1 MPETRRG
8 RSAPAFVASCAFG
21 ALGAVLL
28 VSGLLSGAE
37 SLVVV
42 ATALGSLS
50 LVSALVWRGQLISK
64 WRADRY
70 ERSGSSPDGGGPV
83 RSPSAPPR

>member
-1 MPETRRG
+1 MAQDPPRRA
-8 RSAPAFVASCAFG
+8 APAFVASCAFG
-21 ALGAVLL
+21 AVGAVLL
-28 VSGLLSGAE
+28 LTGLVSGAE
-37 SLVVV
+37 ALVLV

-70 ERSGSSPDGGGPV
+70 GRSGPTAPGGVTV
-83 RSPSAPPR
+83 RSRSAPPR